1 MKNMKKLLIS
11 VAMFLCSV
19 LTLAQFSGSGSSWQ
33 PVGNNYEGGASAMTR
48 TMAEETDN
56 DQLSLVV
63 NSDKS
68 ISLMLDNHANY
79 VASQFDL
86 MLSEGQQLNSIT
98 LNSNRCS
105 NHVMSYSKIASNLY
119 RVIIY
124 SLNNSTYAGNSGEF
138 ININVAGVGE
148 FVIDNILFVTKGLAE
163 KHFSMLGGN
172 GTTATDVINAD
183 DVKNDIYTIDGRLVR
198 SKANN
203 TTGLTKG
210 IYIINDKKH
219 VVK

>member
-56 DQLSLVV
+56 DQLSLVI

-172 GTTATDVINAD
+172 GTTSMDIINAD
-183 DVKNDIYTIDGRLVR
+183 DVKNNIYTIDGRLVR

>member
-1 MKNMKKLLIS
+1 
-11 VAMFLCSV
+11 MFLCSV

>member
-1 MKNMKKLLIS
+1 
-11 VAMFLCSV
+11 MFLCSV

-172 GTTATDVINAD
+172 GTTSMDIINAD
-183 DVKNDIYTIDGRLVR
+183 DVKNNIYTIDGRLVR

>member
-172 GTTATDVINAD
+172 GTTSMDIINAD
-183 DVKNDIYTIDGRLVR
+183 DVKNNIYTIDGRLVR

-203 TTGLTKG
+203 TSGLKKG